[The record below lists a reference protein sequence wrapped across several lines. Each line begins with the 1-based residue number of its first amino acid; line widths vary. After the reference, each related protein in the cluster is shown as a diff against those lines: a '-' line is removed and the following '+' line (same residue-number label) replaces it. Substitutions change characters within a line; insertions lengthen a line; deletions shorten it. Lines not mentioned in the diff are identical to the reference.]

1 MTKLANGTAG
11 KMSTKV
17 IAKGLSVSLIE
28 EFGLA
33 FLLSELAEMGYD
45 KFKEMFLDNP
55 EDNDI
60 NIDEI
65 DCVV

>member
-1 MTKLANGTAG
+1 
-11 KMSTKV
+11 MSTKV

-33 FLLSELAEMGYD
+33 FLLSELANMGYD